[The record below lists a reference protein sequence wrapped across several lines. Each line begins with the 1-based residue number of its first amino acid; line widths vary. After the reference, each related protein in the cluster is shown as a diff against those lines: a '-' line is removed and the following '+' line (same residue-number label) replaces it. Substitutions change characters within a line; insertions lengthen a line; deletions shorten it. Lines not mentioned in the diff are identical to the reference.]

1 MKDFFTR
8 PLGTYDPRDNRFNLF
23 RKPFSLSGQFILR
36 SISYILCTALLI
48 LYVMVATLLLRTCAG
63 HLWIAIFLVL
73 PGSMNSIEFLPL
85 TILRLDSWVRNKAKP
100 SHDLAHTR
108 RTRVFPGCYHVIYE

>member
-1 MKDFFTR
+1 
-8 PLGTYDPRDNRFNLF
+8 
-23 RKPFSLSGQFILR
+23 
-36 SISYILCTALLI
+36 
-48 LYVMVATLLLRTCAG
+48 MVATLLFRTCAG

-100 SHDLAHTR
+100 SHDLTHTR
-108 RTRVFPGCYHVIYE
+108 RTRVFPRCYHVIYDEHMLPFTKDSFYFHDNEVQTALDTNETFH